1 MHIIPHHINGQ
12 ECLEGSNSSA
22 VYNPATGEAIAKV
35 IFADAHLVN
44 SAVEA
49 AKIAQVSWGAMPA
62 IKRAKI
68 LRDFSKLI
76 EAGEDK
82 LAHLVTLEHGK
93 TINDAKASIQRGLEI
108 LHYHC
113 HIQQQLQGSFS
124 HQVSQ
129 DVDCHTFYQPLG
141 ICAGIAPFNF
151 PVMVPMWMMVPAI
164 ASGNAFILKPSEKV
178 PSAALKLVQ
187 WFEEAGLPK
196 GVLQCLQGD
205 LSTVNLLLN
214 HPDIAAYTA
223 VGSTQAAQHIY
234 TEACRLGKRAH
245 TFGGAKN
252 HAIVMN
258 DANFE
263 QTSDAIVSS
272 AFGAAGQRCMAISAV
287 VCIGKACEDKLLPL
301 LQQKIRPLKVG
312 PGNQDASDIG
322 PVISAPQLS
331 FLNQAISQG
340 VAEGAKLLI
349 DGRNPPISQKSSGYY
364 LGPCLFSNVSPNMFI
379 YQKELFGPILV
390 LLTVESLDA
399 AIALINQ
406 NTYGN
411 GAVIFTT
418 NGQAARHFSNTSSA
432 GMIGINIP
440 IPVPIVSHP
449 FGGWKQSGF
458 GDHPMHGPHSIL
470 FYTQQKSVTTSWPKP
485 ETIAEINLNMPH
497 H

>member
-1 MHIIPHHINGQ
+1 
-12 ECLEGSNSSA
+12 
-22 VYNPATGEAIAKV
+22 
-35 IFADAHLVN
+35 
-44 SAVEA
+44 
-49 AKIAQVSWGAMPA
+49 
-62 IKRAKI
+62 
-68 LRDFSKLI
+68 
-76 EAGEDK
+76 
-82 LAHLVTLEHGK
+82 
-93 TINDAKASIQRGLEI
+93 
-108 LHYHC
+108 
-113 HIQQQLQGSFS
+113 
-124 HQVSQ
+124 
-129 DVDCHTFYQPLG
+129 
-141 ICAGIAPFNF
+141 
-151 PVMVPMWMMVPAI
+151 
-164 ASGNAFILKPSEKV
+164 
-178 PSAALKLVQ
+178 
-187 WFEEAGLPK
+187 
-196 GVLQCLQGD
+196 
-205 LSTVNLLLN
+205 
-214 HPDIAAYTA
+214 
-223 VGSTQAAQHIY
+223 
-234 TEACRLGKRAH
+234 
-245 TFGGAKN
+245 
-252 HAIVMN
+252 
-258 DANFE
+258 
-263 QTSDAIVSS
+263 
-272 AFGAAGQRCMAISAV
+272 MAISAV
-287 VCIGKACEDKLLPL
+287 VSIGKACEDKLLPL

-406 NTYGN
+406 NAYGN

-418 NGQAARHFSNTSSA
+418 NGQAARHFSNTSTA